1 VGKQDIVPL
10 ELIHLAYAYGLILLS
25 VALSRLRKVGQGK
38 QLLWAS
44 FRMVVQLLAVGYLL
58 HLVFAVRSPLLVLLI
73 LAAMTGFSL
82 QVMGSR
88 VKRRMPRF
96 YRVAGSSIIIG
107 CAGVTFYFCLLVV
120 GYTPWYDPRYLI
132 PLAGMIIGNSMNG
145 ASLAA
150 ERLSAEMHDRREEI
164 EAAICLGANSRQAA
178 EPAVRTAYRAS
189 LIPTMNTMAATGI
202 VALPG
207 MMTGQILS
215 GTEPIIAVRYQI
227 AIMCAITGAVAIT
240 SFLLLLQGYRQYFT
254 AAHQLKED
262 DGRDPV

>member
-1 VGKQDIVPL
+1 MDSKHLVPL
-10 ELIHLAYAYGLILLS
+10 DLIQLIYAYGLILIT
-25 VALSRLRKVGQGK
+25 AAFSRFRQVGQEK
-38 QLLWAS
+38 QLVWAS
-44 FRMVVQLLAVGYLL
+44 IRMVVQLLAVGYLL
-58 HLVFAVRSPLLVLLI
+58 HLVFSVRSPLPVLLI
-73 LAAMTGFSL
+73 LLTMTGFSL

-88 VKRRMPRF
+88 IKQKMPHF
-96 YRVAGSSIIIG
+96 YRIMGSSIILG
-107 CAGVTFYFCLLVV
+107 CGGVTCYFCLLVV
-120 GYTPWYDPRYLI
+120 GYSPWYDPRYLI

-150 ERLSAEMHDRREEI
+150 ERLTAEMRDRHDEI
-164 EAAICLGANSRQAA
+164 ETALCLGASSRQAV
-178 EPAVRTAYRAS
+178 EPALRTAYRAA

-240 SFLLLLQGYRQYFT
+240 SFLILLQGYRHYFT
-254 AAHQLKED
+254 PFHQL
-262 DGRDPV
+262 RRSNIS